1 MGSGPGA
8 LQTSYFLRRRG
19 VKHAVLSADPAPG
32 GMFRR
37 FPFFDRLISWSKRY
51 APVPNKTSVD
61 ERYDWN
67 SLWADEV
74 RHRSLIPRFMDG
86 TSYFP
91 RRSEMEQGLVAFA
104 EKTRLR
110 VRYGCRW
117 EATSRSE
124 DRFVLHTSDGDYDAP
139 LLVFATGVTKPW
151 VKEHLLSTGPL
162 LDFRTKETGPS

>member
-1 MGSGPGA
+1 
-8 LQTSYFLRRRG
+8 
-19 VKHAVLSADPAPG
+19 
-32 GMFRR
+32 
-37 FPFFDRLISWSKRY
+37 
-51 APVPNKTSVD
+51 
-61 ERYDWN
+61 
-67 SLWADEV
+67 
-74 RHRSLIPRFMDG
+74 
-86 TSYFP
+86 
-91 RRSEMEQGLVAFA
+91 MEQGLVVFA

>member
-1 MGSGPGA
+1 
-8 LQTSYFLRRRG
+8 
-19 VKHAVLSADPAPG
+19 
-32 GMFRR
+32 MFRR

-74 RHRSLIPRFMDG
+74 RHGSLIPRFMDG

-110 VRYGCRW
+110 VRYGRRW

-124 DRFVLHTSDGDYDAP
+124 DRFVLHTSDGGDDAP
-139 LLVFATGVTKPW
+139 LLVFAKGGHEAVGQGASLVDGTAPRLPDEGDRAQLT
-151 VKEHLLSTGPL
+151 PL
-162 LDFRTKETGPS
+162 VASLRG